1 MRWATP
7 NSFLLLAV
15 LSSGEAHAA
24 TCPNLNAH
32 PGIQTMFV
40 QSDYGEKDQ
49 ASKAYVASL
58 QEAIKKSSSF
68 CPVEDVRAATF
79 SLNVAGVDIDEDHER
94 AALSVVLISEKGT
107 LVSHF
112 VRLSTV
118 TNVDKNG
125 QDDIVKIER
134 AIQRSKRKK

>member
-1 MRWATP
+1 MRPATLI
-7 NSFLLLAV
+7 SFLLVAGLVPRPAQ
-15 LSSGEAHAA
+15 AA
-24 TCPNLNAH
+24 ACPNLNAH
-32 PGIQTMFV
+32 PGIQTIFV
-40 QSDYGEKDQ
+40 QADFGGKDQ

-58 QEAIKKSSSF
+58 QEAIKKSPSF

-112 VRLSTV
+112 VRLSSV
-118 TNVDKNG
+118 ANVDKNG
-125 QDDIVKIER
+125 EDDLVKVQR
-134 AIQRSKRKK
+134 AIQRIKKH